1 MLNLLSSFFKFFNI
15 RTFLTFLKCV
25 KMTLN
30 ELVGYLKSL
39 PKWSRVSIVIAVA
52 VSAIAVLL
60 ASCTR
65 YSYTYVKGSE
75 VEYKQIDSVNVSRI
89 KR

>member
-1 MLNLLSSFFKFFNI
+1 MLNSLVPFIKFFNI
-15 RTFLTFLKCV
+15 RIFLTFLKCV

-39 PKWSRVSIVIAVA
+39 PKWSRVLIVIAAA

-75 VEYKQIDSVNVSRI
+75 VEYKQIDSMNISRT
-89 KR
+89 RR

>member
-1 MLNLLSSFFKFFNI
+1 MLNLLSPFFKFFNI

-39 PKWSRVSIVIAVA
+39 PKWSRVLIVIAVA

>member
-1 MLNLLSSFFKFFNI
+1 
-15 RTFLTFLKCV
+15 
-25 KMTLN
+25 MTLN

-39 PKWSRVSIVIAVA
+39 PKWSRVLIVIAAA
-52 VSAIAVLL
+52 VFAIAVLL

-75 VEYKQIDSVNVSRI
+75 VEYEQIDSMNISRI
-89 KR
+89 RR

>member
-1 MLNLLSSFFKFFNI
+1 MLNSLISFIKFFNT
-15 RTFLTFLKCV
+15 RTFLIFPKCV

-39 PKWSRVSIVIAVA
+39 PKWSRVLIVVAAAVA
-52 VSAIAVLL
+52 AAAILL

-75 VEYKQIDSVNVSRI
+75 VEYKQIDSVNISRI

>member
-1 MLNLLSSFFKFFNI
+1 MLNSLISFIKFFSI

-30 ELVGYLKSL
+30 EIVGYLKSL
-39 PKWSRVSIVIAVA
+39 PKWSRVLIVIAA
-52 VSAIAVLL
+52 AASAIAVLL

-75 VEYKQIDSVNVSRI
+75 VEYEQIDSMNISRI

>member
-1 MLNLLSSFFKFFNI
+1 
-15 RTFLTFLKCV
+15 
-25 KMTLN
+25 MTLN

-39 PKWSRVSIVIAVA
+39 PKWSRVSIVVAAAVEAVA
-52 VSAIAVLL
+52 ILL
-60 ASCTR
+60 SSCTR

-75 VEYKQIDSVNVSRI
+75 VEYEQVDSLNISRI

>member
-1 MLNLLSSFFKFFNI
+1 MLNLSSPFFKFFNI
-15 RTFLTFLKCV
+15 RIFLTFLKCV

-30 ELVGYLKSL
+30 ELVDYLKSL

>member
-1 MLNLLSSFFKFFNI
+1 
-15 RTFLTFLKCV
+15 
-25 KMTLN
+25 MTVN
-30 ELVGYLKSL
+30 EIVDYLKSL
-39 PKWSRVSIVIAVA
+39 PKWSRVLIVIAA
-52 VSAIAVLL
+52 AASAIAVLL

-75 VEYKQIDSVNVSRI
+75 VEYEQIDSMNISRI

>member
-1 MLNLLSSFFKFFNI
+1 MLNLLSPFFKFFNI

-39 PKWSRVSIVIAVA
+39 PKWSRVLIVIAVA

-75 VEYKQIDSVNVSRI
+75 VEYKQIDSVNISRI
-89 KR
+89 K

>member
-1 MLNLLSSFFKFFNI
+1 MLNSLISFIKFFSI
-15 RTFLTFLKCV
+15 GTFLTFLKCAI
-25 KMTLN
+25 MTLK
-30 ELVGYLKSL
+30 EIVSFLKSL
-39 PKWSRVSIVIAVA
+39 PKWSRVLIVIAAA

-75 VEYKQIDSVNVSRI
+75 VEYEQIDSMNISRI
-89 KR
+89 RR

>member
-1 MLNLLSSFFKFFNI
+1 MLNLLSPFFKFFNI

-39 PKWSRVSIVIAVA
+39 PKWSRVLIVIAVA

-89 KR
+89 K

>member
-1 MLNLLSSFFKFFNI
+1 
-15 RTFLTFLKCV
+15 
-25 KMTLN
+25 MTLN
-30 ELVGYLKSL
+30 ELVGYLKNL
-39 PKWSRVSIVIAVA
+39 PKWSRVLIVIAAA

-75 VEYKQIDSVNVSRI
+75 VEYEQVDSMNISRI
-89 KR
+89 RR

>member
-1 MLNLLSSFFKFFNI
+1 
-15 RTFLTFLKCV
+15 
-25 KMTLN
+25 MTVN
-30 ELVGYLKSL
+30 EIVDYLKSL
-39 PKWSRVSIVIAVA
+39 PKWSRVLIVIAAA

-75 VEYKQIDSVNVSRI
+75 VEYEQVDSMNISRI
-89 KR
+89 RR

>member
-1 MLNLLSSFFKFFNI
+1 MLSLLVLFIKFFSTRI
-15 RTFLTFLKCV
+15 FSTFLKCV

-30 ELVGYLKSL
+30 EIVGYLKSL
-39 PKWSRVSIVIAVA
+39 PKWSRVLIVIAAA

-75 VEYKQIDSVNVSRI
+75 VEYERVDSMNISRI
-89 KR
+89 RR

>member
-1 MLNLLSSFFKFFNI
+1 MLIPFIKFFSI
-15 RTFLTFLKCV
+15 IIFLTFLKCV

-30 ELVGYLKSL
+30 EIVGYLKSL
-39 PKWSRVSIVIAVA
+39 PKWSRVLIVIAAA

-75 VEYKQIDSVNVSRI
+75 VEYEQVDSMNISRI
-89 KR
+89 RR

>member
-1 MLNLLSSFFKFFNI
+1 MLNLLISFIKFFSI
-15 RTFLTFLKCV
+15 RTFLTFKKCV

-30 ELVGYLKSL
+30 EIVGYLKNL
-39 PKWSRVSIVIAVA
+39 PKWSRVLIVIAAA

-75 VEYKQIDSVNVSRI
+75 VEYKQIDSMNISRI
-89 KR
+89 K

>member
-1 MLNLLSSFFKFFNI
+1 MLNLLFSFFKFFNI
-15 RTFLTFLKCV
+15 RIFLTLLKCV
-25 KMTLN
+25 KMTLK
-30 ELVGYLKSL
+30 EIVGYLKGL
-39 PKWSRVSIVIAVA
+39 PKWSRVLIVTAAA

-89 KR
+89 K

>member
-1 MLNLLSSFFKFFNI
+1 
-15 RTFLTFLKCV
+15 
-25 KMTLN
+25 MTLK
-30 ELVGYLKSL
+30 EIVGYLKSL
-39 PKWSRVSIVIAVA
+39 PRWSRVLIVTAA
-52 VSAIAVLL
+52 AASAIAVLL

-75 VEYKQIDSVNVSRI
+75 VEYKQIDSMNVSRI

>member
-1 MLNLLSSFFKFFNI
+1 MLNSLISFIKFFSI

-30 ELVGYLKSL
+30 EIVDYLKSL
-39 PKWSRVSIVIAVA
+39 PKWSRVLIVIAA
-52 VSAIAVLL
+52 AASAIAVLL

-75 VEYKQIDSVNVSRI
+75 VEYKQIDSVNISRI

>member
-1 MLNLLSSFFKFFNI
+1 MSANNAKDRDAPFLAPSF
-15 RTFLTFLKCV
+15 
-25 KMTLN
+25 
-30 ELVGYLKSL
+30 SA
-39 PKWSRVSIVIAVA
+39 AVA
-52 VSAIAVLL
+52 AVAILL

-75 VEYKQIDSVNVSRI
+75 VEYEQVDSLNISRI